1 MQTEI
6 VYLDTTLTTSSCRV
20 RVKCG
25 MAICLGLE
33 QGSGVR
39 VRVVTRVSDEVM
51 VRFYFAVVLLNFF
64 TILHILHCADV
75 EWELR

>member
-1 MQTEI
+1 
-6 VYLDTTLTTSSCRV
+6 
-20 RVKCG
+20 

-39 VRVVTRVSDEVM
+39 VKVVTRASDEVM

-64 TILHILHCADV
+64 TILRILHCADV